1 MFIVVVTAFL
11 ALSAAAHDSAHKP
24 APGVIMTQAQ
34 ALSGAF
40 GDAAPE
46 RKTLF
51 LTAKQV
57 VGLASRLE
65 EKDLPS
71 IVTYYVGKSSGRA
84 AFSFFE
90 RRRTFVG
97 DVVLMTLVHPDGRL
111 ASIRF
116 LAFEAAADHM
126 PDAKWLARF
135 EDKSYDEI
143 RAFPPE
149 STNDARMTVV
159 RAAVRATALR
169 SLALFDTV
177 RAGR

>member
-1 MFIVVVTAFL
+1 MSVVALALFL
-11 ALSAAAHDSAHKP
+11 AVSSSAHESAHKP

-34 ALSGAF
+34 ALNGAF
-40 GDAAPE
+40 GGVPPE

-51 LTAKQV
+51 LTAEQNA
-57 VGLASRLE
+57 GLASRLD

-71 IVTYYVGKSSGRA
+71 IVTYYVGKSSGSE

-97 DVVLMTLVHPDGRL
+97 DAVLMTLVRPDGRL
-111 ASIRF
+111 ASVRF

-126 PDAKWLARF
+126 PDLEWLARF
-135 EDKSYDEI
+135 EGKSFDEI
-143 RAFPPE
+143 RALP
-149 STNDARMTVV
+149 SGSSNDARLTAV

-169 SLALFDTV
+169 SLALFETA
-177 RAGR
+177 AGS